1 MFDQPEVM
9 GMASA
14 LAANAAARL
23 TAIAQNVANADTPG
37 YRARDAQSFQDSY
50 RAASDLPLRTT
61 RPGHMGGSSGQ
72 ALTAIS
78 ERAGG
83 HMSPNGNNVSL
94 ETEML
99 AAAGVRQDHDLALT
113 VYRSSLG
120 LLRASLGRR

>member
-37 YRARDAQSFQDSY
+37 YCARDAQSFQDSY

-61 RPGHMGGSSGQ
+61 RPGHMGGFSGQ

-94 ETEML
+94 ENEML

>member
-1 MFDQPEVM
+1 MFDRPEVL

-14 LAANAAARL
+14 LAANASARL

-37 YRARDAQSFQDSY
+37 YHARDAQPFQDSY
-50 RAASDLPLRTT
+50 LAASGLPLRTT
-61 RPGHMGGSSGQ
+61 RPGHHNGFSGQ
-72 ALTAIS
+72 MLTAVS
-78 ERAGG
+78 DRASG

-113 VYRSSLG
+113 IYRTSLG
-120 LLRASLGRR
+120 LLRTSLGRR

>member
-14 LAANAAARL
+14 LAANASARL

-50 RAASDLPLRTT
+50 RAASGLPLRST
-61 RPGHMGGSSGQ
+61 RPGHMGGFSGQ
-72 ALTAIS
+72 TLTALS

-94 ETEML
+94 EGEML
-99 AAAGVRQDHDLALT
+99 AAAGVRQNHDLALT
-113 VYRSSLG
+113 VYRTSLG